1 MTPNAHLLTLGILA
15 TDVAEGKSQ
24 TEETT
29 EIDLTD
35 QELLNM
41 QETVT
46 MTAITSA
53 TAVVVDDET
62 IAEIGTEGEVMDAE
76 TIHGE
81 TTEAD
86 MAREIW
92 TGMVTGG
99 NTEMIE
105 VPERM
110 TEINA
115 TEEETEKVTQSAV
128 AEALVANAPEKEN

>member
-1 MTPNAHLLTLGILA
+1 
-15 TDVAEGKSQ
+15 
-24 TEETT
+24 
-29 EIDLTD
+29 
-35 QELLNM
+35 
-41 QETVT
+41 
-46 MTAITSA
+46 
-53 TAVVVDDET
+53 
-62 IAEIGTEGEVMDAE
+62 MDAE

-128 AEALVANAPEKEN
+128 AEALMANAPGKEN

>member
-1 MTPNAHLLTLGILA
+1 MTLGILA

-46 MTAITSA
+46 MTAIASA

-76 TIHGE
+76 MIHGE
-81 TTEAD
+81 TTEAG

-128 AEALVANAPEKEN
+128 AEALVANAPGKEN